1 MSSYS
6 IEPSFCLKVVPPVQS
21 RPYSPDFSPNS
32 NSKRRRTCF
41 TTDQL
46 IVLEREFHQK
56 KYLSLSE
63 RSRLSLQL
71 DLTEAQVK
79 IWFQN
84 RRAKW
89 KRVKGQQALLLGG
102 NNEMDTTTNTD
113 GPGNHKIYVPIPV
126 HVDRVVLRSQQQ
138 QVEKR

>member
-1 MSSYS
+1 M
-6 IEPSFCLKVVPPVQS
+6 
-21 RPYSPDFSPNS
+21 
-32 NSKRRRTCF
+32 
-41 TTDQL
+41 
-46 IVLEREFHQK
+46 LEREFHQK

-63 RSRLSLQL
+63 RSRLSSQL
-71 DLTEAQVK
+71 KLTEAQVK

-102 NNEMDTTTNTD
+102 SGGGGEADPNGD
-113 GPGNHKIYVPIPV
+113 GGFGGHKIYVPIPV